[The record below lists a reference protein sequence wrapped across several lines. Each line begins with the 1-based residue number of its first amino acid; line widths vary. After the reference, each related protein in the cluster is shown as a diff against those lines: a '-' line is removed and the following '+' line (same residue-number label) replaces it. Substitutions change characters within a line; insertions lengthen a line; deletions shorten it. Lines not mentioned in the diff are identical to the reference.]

1 LNLQFAEGQDVMQ
14 KKPTNVDRLTT
25 AGVIPKGY
33 KNLTDAEKA
42 TINKL
47 SDGEVEAITSATSKL
62 DPNFMKKHAPHG
74 MLY

>member
-1 LNLQFAEGQDVMQ
+1 MTT
-14 KKPTNVDRLTT
+14 KTNVDRLTE

-33 KNLTDAEKA
+33 KNLTAAEKA

-47 SDGEVEAITSATSKL
+47 APSEVDAIVSSASKL
-62 DPNFMKKHAPHG
+62 DPDFMKKHAPHG